1 MSGVVVLNA
10 DYSYLNSVS
19 WKRAIRL
26 IVKGKA
32 ESLKDSTREVITT
45 GGKKI
50 LVPALMRLI
59 KIVRNVYRNRVPFSK
74 KNIHIRDGGKC
85 MYCGVTG
92 ERLTI
97 DHVIPRSKG
106 GKTSWDNCVASCKKC
121 NATKADRTPSEA
133 KMSLIKRPYQ
143 PTINEFLMIKMRE
156 LGVDKIIEE
165 LMKI

>member
-1 MSGVVVLNA
+1 MSRVVVLNA

-26 IVKGKA
+26 LVKGKA
-32 ESLKDSTREVITT
+32 ESLKNSAREIITT

-97 DHVIPRSKG
+97 DHVIPKSRG

-121 NATKADRTPSEA
+121 NAVKADRTPNEA
-133 KMSLIKRPYQ
+133 RMSLIKRPNQ

-156 LGVDKIIEE
+156 IGVDKIIDE
-165 LMKI
+165 LMQ